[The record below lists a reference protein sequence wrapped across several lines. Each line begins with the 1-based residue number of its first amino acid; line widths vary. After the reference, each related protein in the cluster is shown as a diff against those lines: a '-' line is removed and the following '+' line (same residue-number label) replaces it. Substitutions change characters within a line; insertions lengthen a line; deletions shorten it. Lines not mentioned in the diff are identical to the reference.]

1 MSAHYHLR
9 KEKNCLNCGHQVPE
23 NYCPNCGQLNREPI
37 LTLHD
42 LVHDF
47 IHMFTHFDGKFFQT
61 IRVLFSKPG
70 FLTRAYLDG
79 KRIQFLP
86 PVQLY
91 VFTSALF
98 FFVFYSFIVN
108 VPDAENLDNNVNL
121 KKQTDSSKIFL
132 NLSGTDSL
140 LITRF
145 QTPEQYIRYQDS
157 LPAANRDSYL
167 NRLITSS
174 EIKLNQRFSQNSG
187 EATRDLINALLKN
200 FPKLLFLSLPIMASI
215 LFLLFFKKKQFSFV
229 THLLFL
235 LHLYVFTLISL
246 LFSFGFEQLNTL
258 TGWSI
263 FFLIDAAIGLW
274 IFVYGYKAMKNLY
287 QLSRKRALFNYTI
300 FLLSGLIVGT
310 VLFIG
315 DVLYAL
321 ITV

>member
-121 KKQTDSSKIFL
+121 KKQSDSSKIFL

>member
-1 MSAHYHLR
+1 MSAHIHLR
-9 KEKNCLNCGHQVPE
+9 KEKVCLNCGHQVPE

-47 IHMFTHFDGKFFQT
+47 FHMFTHFDGKFFQT

-98 FFVFYSFIVN
+98 FFIFYSFIVN
-108 VPDAENLDNNVNL
+108 IPDAENLDKNVNL
-121 KKQTDSSKIFL
+121 KNQTDSSKIFL

-140 LITRF
+140 LMKRF

-167 NRLITSS
+167 NRLLTSS
-174 EIKLNQRFSQNSG
+174 EIKLNQRFSKNSG
-187 EATRDLINALLKN
+187 EATRDLILALLKN

-215 LFLLFFKKKQFSFV
+215 LFLLFIKKKQFSFV

-263 FFLIDAAIGLW
+263 FSLIDAAIILW

-287 QLSRKRALFNYTI
+287 QLSWKRALFNYTL

>member
-79 KRIQFLP
+79 KRIQYLP

>member
-1 MSAHYHLR
+1 MSAHSHLR

-23 NYCPNCGQLNREPI
+23 NYCPYCGQLNREPI

-98 FFVFYSFIVN
+98 FFIFYSFIVN
-108 VPDAENLDNNVNL
+108 IPDAENLDNNVNL

-132 NLSGTDSL
+132 NLSGNDSL
-140 LITRF
+140 LMARF

-167 NRLITSS
+167 NRLLTSS
-174 EIKLNQRFSQNSG
+174 EIKLNQRFSKNSG
-187 EATRDLINALLKN
+187 EATRDLILALLKN

-215 LFLLFFKKKQFSFV
+215 LFLLFIKKKQFSFV

-263 FFLIDAAIGLW
+263 FSLIDAAIILW

-287 QLSRKRALFNYTI
+287 QLSRKRALFNYTL

-315 DVLYAL
+315 DLLYAL

>member
-1 MSAHYHLR
+1 
-9 KEKNCLNCGHQVPE
+9 
-23 NYCPNCGQLNREPI
+23 
-37 LTLHD
+37 
-42 LVHDF
+42 
-47 IHMFTHFDGKFFQT
+47 MFTHFDGKFFQT

-79 KRIQFLP
+79 KRIQYLP

-98 FFVFYSFIVN
+98 FFIFYSFIVN

>member
-79 KRIQFLP
+79 KRIQYLP

-98 FFVFYSFIVN
+98 FFIFYSFIVN